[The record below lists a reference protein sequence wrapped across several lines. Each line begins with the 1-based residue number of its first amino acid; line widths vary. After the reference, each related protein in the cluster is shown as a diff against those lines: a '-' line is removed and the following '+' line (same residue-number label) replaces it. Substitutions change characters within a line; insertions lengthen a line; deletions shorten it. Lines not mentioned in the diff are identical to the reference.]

1 MNSSTGSKFVKKQ
14 LKFRSHTYVTS
25 LWFGWE
31 VVHDENGMY
40 NLTYICKKYGE
51 PDIAYYKRNAYW
63 RDFED
68 SLRSNKAYEQK
79 LSLIYNISDNSN
91 INEDDRWIA
100 GSYYP
105 EVYVGMLLM
114 QIDKSFTIGI
124 IENLIESKSKI
135 DSIETKHKTLK
146 KNYDN
151 VNAGRR
157 HDRPGSIII
166 RKYEN
171 GRYGIIYKY
180 VNIERNNPRYKKD
193 IVISNIYNIGDM
205 KSLLYFYF
213 NYIDLPFISKNK
225 DGDNT
230 FDINNMDKLEEFI
243 YDVQQNKVDIKYDI
257 NSIIKHYLKS
267 EPKRDWKFFGT
278 MFEFYCSRTYEIP
291 IYKYSKSEQ
300 LSLPKMDK
308 GLDLLDVDNK
318 ILGQCK
324 LYQGTKL
331 ENNRIE
337 TFVDFC
343 ECHDFHDWKKIL
355 FVSSS
360 AELSPS
366 IINNK
371 SFIIEYIDDAE
382 FQDFLNDYGIKPD
395 GTIEVKKIDTCKTD
409 DDSIADDIKKILDE
423 NQYIYFEDLQAY
435 IYKTYNVELTKGKL
449 LSLCDGYFYYNGRD
463 ALPTYEG
470 KAIVRKIVDVNEYMK
485 YFNETIGYGAYPK
498 DEYFKE
504 LQEHFHDRYEED
516 WFSRQFKHLFE
527 TDNKGYVRKTVDKR
541 PGVHV
546 LMLKKDDRIDVY
558 KEYFKENPN
567 ATCEEFNEH
576 FHLYESRSGNF
587 GKIKKLCTTDVDT
600 DEVTIRNGKQ
610 SVTKIKQV
618 EIHEYVE
625 KILEDRTAILLKDL
639 LVLVKRDVYE
649 YADPDTIKFTCS
661 DIIYKD
667 SSAMYPRVDGEIL
680 IRRKVTDEEYKEYI
694 DAKIGYSEVIKDDF
708 TNEMYKHFV
717 ITENEKW
724 LLQHFGYMFEK
735 PGAEESKSNKRY
747 RRRNKEGC
755 TLTLIKPDRKQKYQ
769 EYFKEHPKATINDFN
784 KHFHRFE
791 TAGTFK
797 DILSWIADE
806 K

>member
-1 MNSSTGSKFVKKQ
+1 MEEVSFTYKE
-14 LKFRSHTYVTS
+14 HTYTKTTWNGVS
-25 LWFGWE
+25 
-31 VVHDENGMY
+31 VVRNESNKY
-40 NLTYICKKYGE
+40 NLTFVAKEAGYS
-51 PDIAYYKRNAYW
+51 DIAQITRNKYWKEYCSYIMDLKATAKLQVVENIDLSSYSLNDGAVQDEYK
-63 RDFED
+63 
-68 SLRSNKAYEQK
+68 
-79 LSLIYNISDNSN
+79 
-91 INEDDRWIA
+91 WIK
-100 GSYYP
+100 GSYYD
-105 EVYVGMLLM
+105 EIYLNFFIMNVNNEYTAKVSILMMLMNKELK
-114 QIDKSFTIGI
+114 QRNITLNEKIK
-124 IENLIESKSKI
+124 EYESK
-135 DSIETKHKTLK
+135 IETDNAHMEQRIKTLETVV
-146 KNYDN
+146 KNS
-151 VNAGRR
+151 NAGRR
-157 HDRPGSIII
+157 HDRPGSIVI
-166 RKYEN
+166 RKYED
-171 GRYGIIYKY
+171 GRYGIIYKF

-193 IVISNIYNIGDM
+193 IVIPNIYNISDM

-230 FDINNMDKLEEFI
+230 FDISNMDKLEEFI

-257 NSIIKHYLKS
+257 NSIIKHYLKT
-267 EPKRDWKFFGT
+267 EPKRDRKFFGT
-278 MFEFYCSRTYEIP
+278 MFEFYCSITYEIP

-343 ECHDFHDWKKIL
+343 ECPDFDDWEKLL
-355 FVSSS
+355 FVNSS

-366 IINNK
+366 IVNNK

-395 GTIEVKKIDTCKTD
+395 GTIEVKKATKQKTD
-409 DDSIADDIKKILDE
+409 NNSIADDIKKILDE
-423 NQYIYFEDLQAY
+423 KQYIYFEDLQAY
-435 IYKTYNVELTKGKL
+435 IYETYNVELTKGKL

-470 KAIVRKIVDVNEYMK
+470 KAIVRKIVDVNEYVK

-504 LQEHFHDRYEED
+504 LQEHFHDRYEDD

-527 TDNKGYVRKTVDKR
+527 TDNKGYVRKTVDKI

-639 LVLVKRDVYE
+639 LALVKRDVYE

-680 IRRKVTDEEYKEYI
+680 IRRKVTDEEYMK
-694 DAKIGYSEVIKDDF
+694 V
-708 TNEMYKHFV
+708 
-717 ITENEKW
+717 
-724 LLQHFGYMFEK
+724 
-735 PGAEESKSNKRY
+735 
-747 RRRNKEGC
+747 
-755 TLTLIKPDRKQKYQ
+755 
-769 EYFKEHPKATINDFN
+769 
-784 KHFHRFE
+784 
-791 TAGTFK
+791 
-797 DILSWIADE
+797 
-806 K
+806 